1 MRKGFIKRFC
11 ALGMTAVLLLGTA
24 GCAEQ
29 DETGKEEKDT
39 SVTAYAAEYPE
50 MVPYPEIKGGF
61 DYDRTAYEA
70 WEESI
75 NELRKGESTYKDGIW
90 DFAKE
95 SMQEFLSDAQGKNRV
110 YSPLNVY
117 MALAMLAEV
126 TDGDSRA
133 QILELLRADTIETLR
148 TKANTLW
155 RKNYCDDGR
164 RTCTLGSSLWLS
176 DSTDYVQSTIEELQ
190 NTYYA
195 SAFKGQMGSAEMNAA
210 LQSWL
215 NEQTGGLLEEQAAG
229 VTLDPATILALAT
242 TVYFQAKWKDTF
254 NESVTE
260 KGIFH
265 TSSGD
270 ENCDFMKRSGTDSY
284 FWGDRFSAVNMRFES
299 GGSMVI
305 VLPDEGVDVEAL
317 LTDESVMKFL
327 NSPYDWEN
335 RKTLIVNKSIPKFDV
350 VSDVSL
356 IEGLKALGVKDVFA
370 GAVSDFSPLTTEM
383 EGIFVSDAK
392 HAARVKIDEEGCEA
406 AAYTVMLMAG
416 AAMPPKEEVDFIA
429 DRPFLFMIT
438 GEDGLPLFVGIVNQP

>member
-1 MRKGFIKRFC
+1 MKKPVKRFC
-11 ALGMTAVLLLGTA
+11 ALGMIFVLLLGTV
-24 GCAEQ
+24 GCAKQ
-29 DETGKEEKDT
+29 DVDGKEDKDT
-39 SVTAYAAEYPE
+39 AVTVYAAEYPE
-50 MVPYPEIKGGF
+50 MVPYPEIEDGF
-61 DYDRTAYEA
+61 KYDRTAYEA
-70 WEESI
+70 WQESRS
-75 NELRKGESTYKDGIW
+75 ELREGESTYKDGVW
-90 DFAKE
+90 DFAEE

-126 TDGDSRA
+126 TDGESRT
-133 QILELLRADTIETLR
+133 QLLELLRADTIENLR

-176 DSTDYVQSTIEELQ
+176 NSADYVQATIEELQ

-195 SAFKGQMGSAEMNAA
+195 SAFTGQMGSAEMNAA

-215 NEQTGGLLEEQAAG
+215 NDQTGGLLEEQAAG
-229 VTLDPATILALAT
+229 VTLDPTTILALAT

-254 NESVTE
+254 NENKTE
-260 KGIFH
+260 EGIFH
-265 TSSGD
+265 TTDGD
-270 ENCDFMKRSGTDSY
+270 VTCDFMKRGGTDTY
-284 FWGDRFSAVNMRFES
+284 YCGDKFSAVNMRFES
-299 GGSMVI
+299 GGSMMI

-327 NSPYDWEN
+327 YSPHEWEN
-335 RKTLIVNKSIPKFDV
+335 KKTLIVNKSIPKFDV

-356 IEGLKALGVKDVFA
+356 VEGLKALGIKDVFD
-370 GAVSDFSPLTTEM
+370 GTVSDFSPLTTEM

-406 AAYTVMLMAG
+406 AAYTVLLTVGMAL
-416 AAMPPKEEVDFIA
+416 PPEEEVDFIA
-429 DRPFLFMIT
+429 DRPFLFAIT
-438 GEDGLPLFVGIVNQP
+438 GEDSLPLFVGIVNQP

>member
-1 MRKGFIKRFC
+1 MKNLMKRFC
-11 ALGMTAVLLLGTA
+11 ALGMIFVLLLGTA
-24 GCAEQ
+24 GCAKQ
-29 DETGKEEKDT
+29 DGDGKEDKDT
-39 SVTAYAAEYPE
+39 SVTVYAAEYPE
-50 MVPYPEIKGGF
+50 MVPYPEIEDGF
-61 DYDRTAYEA
+61 KYDRTAYEA

-195 SAFKGQMGSAEMNAA
+195 SAFKGQIGSAEMNAA
-210 LQSWL
+210 LQGWL

-229 VTLDPATILALAT
+229 VTLDPTTILALAT
-242 TVYFQAKWKDTF
+242 TVYFQAKWKDNF

-260 KGIFH
+260 KGVFH

-335 RKTLIVNKSIPKFDV
+335 EKTLIVNKSIPKFDV
-350 VSDVSL
+350 VADVSL
-356 IEGLKALGVKDVFA
+356 VEGLKALGIKDVFD
-370 GAVSDFSPLTTEM
+370 GTVSDFSPLTTEM

-416 AAMPPKEEVDFIA
+416 AMRPPEEEVDFIA
-429 DRPFLFMIT
+429 DRPFLFAIT